1 MVSDQPNTR
10 NADLTIWPWIK
21 TVLQDNI
28 RKAQFIPQR
37 FADAEIHPA
46 LASRFDSSLTTT
58 RIAVNHQPYFH
69 RRLRF
74 YLGFRRKYQQDS
86 PIA

>member
-1 MVSDQPNTR
+1 MVSGQSSTR
-10 NADLTIWPWIK
+10 NADLTTWTWIK
-21 TVLQDNI
+21 TILRDNI

-46 LASRFDSSLTTT
+46 LASYFDSSLAAT
-58 RIAVNHQPYFH
+58 RITENHQPYF
-69 RRLRF
+69 RSRLRF
-74 YLGFRRKYQQDS
+74 YLDFCRKYQQDS

>member
-1 MVSDQPNTR
+1 MVAGQPNTR

-21 TVLQDNI
+21 TILRDNI

-46 LASRFDSSLTTT
+46 LASRFDSSLVTT
-58 RIAVNHQPYFH
+58 RIMVNHKLYFR

-74 YLGFRRKYQQDS
+74 YLDFCRKYQQDS
-86 PIA
+86 PIV